1 MLDLKPL
8 IDKMNLDLLDQV
20 YFNDAFIQRIQFY
33 REERRVV
40 LELNLKQ
47 NLTFDL
53 YQKFVHELERVLG
66 IKASLLLNVEDND
79 LTQKDLQRYVNHCIE
94 EHDWSLLQVNR
105 LYTFEQGVLY
115 FMIESDVIHSLWSVN
130 CLICPVH

>member
-53 YQKFVHELERVLG
+53 YQKFVQIGRASCRGRV
-66 IKASLLLNVEDND
+66 
-79 LTQKDLQRYVNHCIE
+79 
-94 EHDWSLLQVNR
+94 
-105 LYTFEQGVLY
+105 
-115 FMIESDVIHSLWSVN
+115 
-130 CLICPVH
+130 

>member
-40 LELNLKQ
+40 LE
-47 NLTFDL
+47 
-53 YQKFVHELERVLG
+53 
-66 IKASLLLNVEDND
+66 
-79 LTQKDLQRYVNHCIE
+79 
-94 EHDWSLLQVNR
+94 
-105 LYTFEQGVLY
+105 
-115 FMIESDVIHSLWSVN
+115 
-130 CLICPVH
+130 